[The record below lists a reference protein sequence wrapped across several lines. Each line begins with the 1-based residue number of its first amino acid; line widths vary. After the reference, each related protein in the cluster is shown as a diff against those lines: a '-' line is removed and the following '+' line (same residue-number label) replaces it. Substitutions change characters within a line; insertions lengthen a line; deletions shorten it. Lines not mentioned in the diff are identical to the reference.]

1 MSLKNLPTLQQFID
15 ALDDHIWVKNAD
27 GQYVAVN
34 EASETAWRH
43 SREYIFGKTDEQLF
57 STERAEYFKHID
69 EKVIANGGQRTVE
82 ECAAL
87 DREGN
92 EVWLETVKSPIKDEA
107 GDLVGIIG
115 MTRNATRRKQVEA
128 RLSLTSEIFN
138 NFQEGMMITDHNAN
152 IMDVNHAFTALTGYE
167 EAEVIGRNPSFL
179 QSGQHHPDF
188 YTELWQ
194 QLREYGQWKGEFINR
209 KKSGSIY
216 PQLATISA
224 ITDES
229 DAILHY
235 ICVFED
241 ISLRK
246 AHEEKLRRMAFFD
259 PLTNLPNRVHLTHL
273 LEQSIALGEKSDT
286 PFATLFLDLDHFKHI
301 NDSKGHLFG
310 DQLLAQ
316 VAERLQTMQAGN
328 ATIGRIGGDEFVII
342 LTDYDCEATLL
353 DIIDQTLGVFNTPFV
368 FEHNE
373 HLRVSGSIG
382 VARYPN
388 DGYDSETLLKNA
400 DTAMYLAKKNGRS
413 GYAFYSPDLTDRS
426 VQHVRIQ
433 SALHDAVDKEQLS
446 LAYQPQYRLED
457 NALVGV
463 EVLLRWEHPE
473 LGFIPPSLFIPIA
486 EKTGLIQHIGQWVLK
501 AACQQGRAWIEQGLS
516 FGKLA
521 VNVSALQLQRAEFV
535 KQLADITD
543 QTKFPLE
550 QLEIEITESFLL
562 HNQQH
567 AFNTLNELRE
577 LGVDVSLDDFGTGYS
592 SLSYL
597 KGLPI
602 NKLKIDRS
610 FVNDVPEQ
618 SDSNALVLA
627 IIAMG
632 NALDLRVVA
641 EGIETEQQIDFLT
654 QHGCQFGQGYA
665 FAKPL
670 TEKDFVSLISS

>member
-15 ALDDHIWVKNAD
+15 ALDDHIWVKNTD
-27 GQYVAVN
+27 GQYVVVN
-34 EASETAWRH
+34 QASETAWRH
-43 SREYIFGKTDEQLF
+43 SRENIVGKTDEQLF
-57 STERAEYFKHID
+57 SAERAEHFKHID
-69 EKVIANGGQRTVE
+69 EKVIAKGGQRTVE
-82 ECAAL
+82 ECASL
-87 DREGN
+87 DADGN
-92 EVWLETVKSPIKDEA
+92 QVWLETVKSPIKDER
-107 GDLVGIIG
+107 GGLVGIIG
-115 MTRNATRRKQVEA
+115 MTRNATRRKKMEV

-138 NFQEGMMITDHNAN
+138 NFQEGMMITDHNAK
-152 IMDVNHAFTALTGYE
+152 IMDVNRAFTAVTGYE
-167 EAEVIGRNPSFL
+167 EAEVIGRNPRFL
-179 QSGQHHPDF
+179 QSGQHDVGF
-188 YTELWQ
+188 YSELWQ
-194 QLREYGQWKGEFINR
+194 QLQAQGQWKGEFINR
-209 KKSGSIY
+209 KKNGSVY

-229 DAILHY
+229 GDLLHY

-246 AHEEKLRRMAFFD
+246 ANEEKLRRMAFFD
-259 PLTNLPNRVHLTHL
+259 PLTNLPNRLHLTHL
-273 LEQSIALGEKSDT
+273 LEQSIALGEKGNA

-316 VAERLQTMQAGN
+316 VAKRLQALPAGN

-342 LTDYDCEATLL
+342 LTGYDSEAALL
-353 DIIDQTLGVFNTPFV
+353 DIIDQTMGVFNTPFV

-388 DGYDSETLLKNA
+388 DGSDSETLLKNA

-446 LAYQPQYRLED
+446 LAYQPQYRLKD
-457 NALVGV
+457 NVLVGV

-486 EKTGLIQHIGQWVLK
+486 EKTGLIQPIGQWVLK
-501 AACQQGRAWIEQGLS
+501 AACQQGSEWIEQGIS

-521 VNVSALQLQRAEFV
+521 VNVSALQLQREEFV
-535 KQLADITD
+535 KQLAEITE
-543 QTKFPLE
+543 QTQFPLQ

-610 FVNDVPEQ
+610 FINDVPQQ
-618 SDSNALVLA
+618 SESNALVLA
-627 IIAMG
+627 IVAMG

-641 EGIETEQQIDFLT
+641 EGIETKQQVDFLT

-670 TEKDFVSLISS
+670 SARDFRSLSAC

>member
-15 ALDDHIWVKNAD
+15 ALDDHIWVKDAG

-34 EASETAWRH
+34 GASETAWQHPRDH
-43 SREYIFGKTDEQLF
+43 IFGKTDRELF
-57 STERAEYFKHID
+57 SKERAEYFRRVD
-69 EKVIANGGQRTVE
+69 EKVVAKGGQQTVE

-87 DREGN
+87 DRDGN
-92 EVWLETVKSPIKDEA
+92 EVWLETVKSPITDET

-152 IMDVNHAFTALTGYE
+152 ILDVNRAFTDLTGYE

-179 QSGQHHPDF
+179 QSGQHDPNF
-188 YTELWQ
+188 YTELWL
-194 QLREYGQWKGEFINR
+194 QLQKHGQWKGEFINR
-209 KKSGSIY
+209 KKDGSIY

-224 ITDES
+224 IADES
-229 DAILHY
+229 GDLLHY

-316 VAERLQTMQAGN
+316 VADRLQAMRAGS

-368 FEHNE
+368 FEDNE

-388 DGYDSETLLKNA
+388 DGRDSETLLKNA

-486 EKTGLIQHIGQWVLK
+486 EKTGLIQHIGQWYSKPRVSK
-501 AACQQGRAWIEQGLS
+501 EECGLTR
-516 FGKLA
+516 G
-521 VNVSALQLQRAEFV
+521 
-535 KQLADITD
+535 
-543 QTKFPLE
+543 FPLE
-550 QLEIEITESFLL
+550 
-562 HNQQH
+562 NW
-567 AFNTLNELRE
+567 R
-577 LGVDVSLDDFGTGYS
+577 
-592 SLSYL
+592 
-597 KGLPI
+597 
-602 NKLKIDRS
+602 
-610 FVNDVPEQ
+610 
-618 SDSNALVLA
+618 
-627 IIAMG
+627 
-632 NALDLRVVA
+632 
-641 EGIETEQQIDFLT
+641 
-654 QHGCQFGQGYA
+654 
-665 FAKPL
+665 
-670 TEKDFVSLISS
+670 